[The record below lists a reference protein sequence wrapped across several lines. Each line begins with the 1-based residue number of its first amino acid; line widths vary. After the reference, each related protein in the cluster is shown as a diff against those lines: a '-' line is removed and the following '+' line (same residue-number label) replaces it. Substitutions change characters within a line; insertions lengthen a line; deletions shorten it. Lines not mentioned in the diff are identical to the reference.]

1 MPYIAPEVITEAKR
15 MDLLTYLREYEPGE
29 LVKFSSNTYT
39 TRTHDSLKI
48 SNGKWMWWSRGI
60 GGKSALDYLI
70 KVRGMD
76 FVQAVQTIMGNGS
89 VSFPTCEN
97 IKSYEEQPLLLPEKS
112 PTADVVFDYLF
123 GRGIDYEIINHC
135 LEQELIIES
144 LPYHNAVFIGYDE
157 NKEPKYAAYRATNQ
171 SRIMGDCTGSKKQYS
186 FRLTAENTGE
196 VHLFE
201 CAIDLL
207 SYATLMKLEGKDWRQ
222 FIYNAI
228 NGKNY
233 LEKMEVE
240 TLVDCNIFSGVDEL
254 LISWIIG
261 RLENEDIGAKLNGK
275 TIPELCVE
283 RRKQHFGKNF
293 RSEYFILQNAFDM
306 IAEGKYQLVSGIK
319 NLVKEYTQSTYKID
333 RYYRYFYF
341 YFDKLEDT
349 TQFEKIREL
358 VENIYTNEYLNRITV
373 NWNNELADADGETGL
388 TLQRD
393 FFARHINHSKDR
405 VVVIISDAV
414 IRLSTFSIPCEQ
426 EKQKQEDLGLHCEVT
441 IDGYTDFIFIN
452 RFGQAQHQATL
463 NKAIRRIIRDCNDE
477 QFLHSDEPDVLLPH
491 FSCHSLRH
499 TFTTRMCEA
508 GVNIKVIQDALGHS
522 DISTTLNI
530 YADVTKE
537 MKAAEFKGL
546 DSYFKV

>member
-39 TRTHDSLKI
+39 TRTHDNLKI

-89 VSFPTCEN
+89 VSFPTCKN
-97 IKSYEEQPLLLPEKS
+97 IKSYEEQPLLLPQKS
-112 PTADVVFDYLF
+112 PTTEVVFDYLF

-222 FIYNAI
+222 FNLVSLAGVYSPKQKIEDSKVPVTL
-228 NGKNY
+228 GRL
-233 LEKMEVE
+233 LEK
-240 TLVDCNIFSGVDEL
+240 D
-254 LISWIIG
+254 
-261 RLENEDIGAKLNGK
+261 K
-275 TIPELCVE
+275 T
-283 RRKQHFGKNF
+283 
-293 RSEYFILQNAFDM
+293 
-306 IAEGKYQLVSGIK
+306 
-319 NLVKEYTQSTYKID
+319 
-333 RYYRYFYF
+333 
-341 YFDKLEDT
+341 
-349 TQFEKIREL
+349 
-358 VENIYTNEYLNRITV
+358 
-373 NWNNELADADGETGL
+373 
-388 TLQRD
+388 
-393 FFARHINHSKDR
+393 
-405 VVVIISDAV
+405 
-414 IRLSTFSIPCEQ
+414 
-426 EKQKQEDLGLHCEVT
+426 
-441 IDGYTDFIFIN
+441 
-452 RFGQAQHQATL
+452 
-463 NKAIRRIIRDCNDE
+463 IRRIVLHLDNDIAGRKATKALQTILSDKYE
-477 QFLHSDEPDVLLPH
+477 VVDDPPQYGKDVNDFLCKRL
-491 FSCHSLRH
+491 
-499 TFTTRMCEA
+499 
-508 GVNIKVIQDALGHS
+508 GIKDKTERSFAR
-522 DISTTLNI
+522 
-530 YADVTKE
+530 
-537 MKAAEFKGL
+537 
-546 DSYFKV
+546 

>member
-89 VSFPTCEN
+89 VSFPTCKN
-97 IKSYEEQPLLLPEKS
+97 IKSYEEQPLLLPQKS
-112 PTADVVFDYLF
+112 PTTEVVFDYLF

-207 SYATLMKLEGKDWRQ
+207 SFATLMKLEGKDWRQ
-222 FIYNAI
+222 FNLVSLAGVYSPKQKIEDSKVPVTL
-228 NGKNY
+228 GRL
-233 LEKMEVE
+233 LEK
-240 TLVDCNIFSGVDEL
+240 D
-254 LISWIIG
+254 
-261 RLENEDIGAKLNGK
+261 K
-275 TIPELCVE
+275 T
-283 RRKQHFGKNF
+283 
-293 RSEYFILQNAFDM
+293 
-306 IAEGKYQLVSGIK
+306 
-319 NLVKEYTQSTYKID
+319 
-333 RYYRYFYF
+333 
-341 YFDKLEDT
+341 
-349 TQFEKIREL
+349 
-358 VENIYTNEYLNRITV
+358 
-373 NWNNELADADGETGL
+373 
-388 TLQRD
+388 
-393 FFARHINHSKDR
+393 
-405 VVVIISDAV
+405 
-414 IRLSTFSIPCEQ
+414 
-426 EKQKQEDLGLHCEVT
+426 
-441 IDGYTDFIFIN
+441 
-452 RFGQAQHQATL
+452 
-463 NKAIRRIIRDCNDE
+463 IRRIVLHLDNDIAGRKATKALQTILSDKYE
-477 QFLHSDEPDVLLPH
+477 VVDDPPQYGKDVNDFLCKRL
-491 FSCHSLRH
+491 
-499 TFTTRMCEA
+499 
-508 GVNIKVIQDALGHS
+508 GIKDKTERSFAR
-522 DISTTLNI
+522 
-530 YADVTKE
+530 
-537 MKAAEFKGL
+537 
-546 DSYFKV
+546 

>member
-207 SYATLMKLEGKDWRQ
+207 SYAS
-222 FIYNAI
+222 
-228 NGKNY
+228 
-233 LEKMEVE
+233 LEKMAGRDWRKDN
-240 TLVDCNIFSGVDEL
+240 LVSLAGVYLPKERIEDSTTPAALVKYLDEKPQIKKIFLHFDNDNA
-254 LISWIIG
+254 G
-261 RLENEDIGAKLNGK
+261 RKASLALK
-275 TIPELCVE
+275 TILPSKYEVIDSPPPCGKDYNDFLCFQLGIRRNKTKE
-283 RRKQHFGKNF
+283 R
-293 RSEYFILQNAFDM
+293 
-306 IAEGKYQLVSGIK
+306 
-319 NLVKEYTQSTYKID
+319 
-333 RYYRYFYF
+333 
-341 YFDKLEDT
+341 
-349 TQFEKIREL
+349 
-358 VENIYTNEYLNRITV
+358 TNER
-373 NWNNELADADGETGL
+373 
-388 TLQRD
+388 
-393 FFARHINHSKDR
+393 
-405 VVVIISDAV
+405 
-414 IRLSTFSIPCEQ
+414 
-426 EKQKQEDLGLHCEVT
+426 
-441 IDGYTDFIFIN
+441 
-452 RFGQAQHQATL
+452 
-463 NKAIRRIIRDCNDE
+463 
-477 QFLHSDEPDVLLPH
+477 
-491 FSCHSLRH
+491 
-499 TFTTRMCEA
+499 
-508 GVNIKVIQDALGHS
+508 
-522 DISTTLNI
+522 
-530 YADVTKE
+530 
-537 MKAAEFKGL
+537 
-546 DSYFKV
+546 

>member
-89 VSFPTCEN
+89 VSFPTCKN
-97 IKSYEEQPLLLPEKS
+97 IKSYEEQPLLLPQKS
-112 PTADVVFDYLF
+112 PTTEVVFDYLF

-157 NKEPKYAAYRATNQ
+157 SKEPKYAAYRATNQ

-222 FIYNAI
+222 FNLVSLAGVYSPKQKIEDSKVPVTL
-228 NGKNY
+228 GRL
-233 LEKMEVE
+233 LEK
-240 TLVDCNIFSGVDEL
+240 D
-254 LISWIIG
+254 
-261 RLENEDIGAKLNGK
+261 K
-275 TIPELCVE
+275 T
-283 RRKQHFGKNF
+283 
-293 RSEYFILQNAFDM
+293 
-306 IAEGKYQLVSGIK
+306 
-319 NLVKEYTQSTYKID
+319 
-333 RYYRYFYF
+333 
-341 YFDKLEDT
+341 
-349 TQFEKIREL
+349 
-358 VENIYTNEYLNRITV
+358 
-373 NWNNELADADGETGL
+373 
-388 TLQRD
+388 
-393 FFARHINHSKDR
+393 
-405 VVVIISDAV
+405 
-414 IRLSTFSIPCEQ
+414 
-426 EKQKQEDLGLHCEVT
+426 
-441 IDGYTDFIFIN
+441 
-452 RFGQAQHQATL
+452 
-463 NKAIRRIIRDCNDE
+463 IRRIVLHLDNDIAGRKATKALQTILSDKYE
-477 QFLHSDEPDVLLPH
+477 VVDDPPQYGKDVNDFLCKRL
-491 FSCHSLRH
+491 
-499 TFTTRMCEA
+499 
-508 GVNIKVIQDALGHS
+508 GIKDKTERSFAR
-522 DISTTLNI
+522 
-530 YADVTKE
+530 
-537 MKAAEFKGL
+537 
-546 DSYFKV
+546 

>member
-97 IKSYEEQPLLLPEKS
+97 TKSYEEQPLLLPEKS

-222 FIYNAI
+222 FNLVSLAGVYSPKQKIEDSKVPVTL
-228 NGKNY
+228 GRL
-233 LEKMEVE
+233 LEK
-240 TLVDCNIFSGVDEL
+240 D
-254 LISWIIG
+254 
-261 RLENEDIGAKLNGK
+261 K
-275 TIPELCVE
+275 T
-283 RRKQHFGKNF
+283 
-293 RSEYFILQNAFDM
+293 
-306 IAEGKYQLVSGIK
+306 
-319 NLVKEYTQSTYKID
+319 
-333 RYYRYFYF
+333 
-341 YFDKLEDT
+341 
-349 TQFEKIREL
+349 
-358 VENIYTNEYLNRITV
+358 
-373 NWNNELADADGETGL
+373 
-388 TLQRD
+388 
-393 FFARHINHSKDR
+393 
-405 VVVIISDAV
+405 
-414 IRLSTFSIPCEQ
+414 
-426 EKQKQEDLGLHCEVT
+426 
-441 IDGYTDFIFIN
+441 
-452 RFGQAQHQATL
+452 
-463 NKAIRRIIRDCNDE
+463 IRRIVLHLDNDIAGRKATKALQTILSDKYE
-477 QFLHSDEPDVLLPH
+477 VVDDPPQYGKDVNDFLCKRL
-491 FSCHSLRH
+491 
-499 TFTTRMCEA
+499 
-508 GVNIKVIQDALGHS
+508 GIKDKTERSFAR
-522 DISTTLNI
+522 
-530 YADVTKE
+530 
-537 MKAAEFKGL
+537 
-546 DSYFKV
+546 

>member
-76 FVQAVQTIMGNGS
+76 FVGAVQTIMRNGS

-222 FIYNAI
+222 FNLVSLAGVYSPKQKIEDSKVPVTL
-228 NGKNY
+228 GRL
-233 LEKMEVE
+233 LEK
-240 TLVDCNIFSGVDEL
+240 D
-254 LISWIIG
+254 
-261 RLENEDIGAKLNGK
+261 K
-275 TIPELCVE
+275 T
-283 RRKQHFGKNF
+283 
-293 RSEYFILQNAFDM
+293 
-306 IAEGKYQLVSGIK
+306 
-319 NLVKEYTQSTYKID
+319 
-333 RYYRYFYF
+333 
-341 YFDKLEDT
+341 
-349 TQFEKIREL
+349 
-358 VENIYTNEYLNRITV
+358 
-373 NWNNELADADGETGL
+373 
-388 TLQRD
+388 
-393 FFARHINHSKDR
+393 
-405 VVVIISDAV
+405 
-414 IRLSTFSIPCEQ
+414 
-426 EKQKQEDLGLHCEVT
+426 
-441 IDGYTDFIFIN
+441 
-452 RFGQAQHQATL
+452 
-463 NKAIRRIIRDCNDE
+463 IRRIVLHLDNDIAGRKATKAL
-477 QFLHSDEPDVLLPH
+477 QTILSDKYQVVDDPPQYGKDVNDFLCKRL
-491 FSCHSLRH
+491 
-499 TFTTRMCEA
+499 
-508 GVNIKVIQDALGHS
+508 GIKDKTERSFAR
-522 DISTTLNI
+522 
-530 YADVTKE
+530 
-537 MKAAEFKGL
+537 
-546 DSYFKV
+546 

>member
-76 FVQAVQTIMGNGS
+76 FVEAVQTIMGNGS
-89 VSFPTCEN
+89 VSFPTCKN

-112 PTADVVFDYLF
+112 PTTDVVFDYLF

-222 FIYNAI
+222 FNLVSLAGVYSPKQKIEDSKVPVTL
-228 NGKNY
+228 GRL
-233 LEKMEVE
+233 LEK
-240 TLVDCNIFSGVDEL
+240 D
-254 LISWIIG
+254 
-261 RLENEDIGAKLNGK
+261 K
-275 TIPELCVE
+275 TIKRIVLHLDNDIAGRKATKALQTILSDNYEVVDDPPQYGKDVNDFLCK
-283 RRKQHFGKNF
+283 R
-293 RSEYFILQNAFDM
+293 L
-306 IAEGKYQLVSGIK
+306 GIK
-319 NLVKEYTQSTYKID
+319 
-333 RYYRYFYF
+333 
-341 YFDKLEDT
+341 DKTE
-349 TQFEKIREL
+349 RS
-358 VENIYTNEYLNRITV
+358 
-373 NWNNELADADGETGL
+373 
-388 TLQRD
+388 
-393 FFARHINHSKDR
+393 FAR
-405 VVVIISDAV
+405 
-414 IRLSTFSIPCEQ
+414 
-426 EKQKQEDLGLHCEVT
+426 
-441 IDGYTDFIFIN
+441 
-452 RFGQAQHQATL
+452 
-463 NKAIRRIIRDCNDE
+463 
-477 QFLHSDEPDVLLPH
+477 
-491 FSCHSLRH
+491 
-499 TFTTRMCEA
+499 
-508 GVNIKVIQDALGHS
+508 
-522 DISTTLNI
+522 
-530 YADVTKE
+530 
-537 MKAAEFKGL
+537 
-546 DSYFKV
+546 

>member
-89 VSFPTCEN
+89 VSFPTCKN
-97 IKSYEEQPLLLPEKS
+97 IKSYEEQPLLLPQKS
-112 PTADVVFDYLF
+112 PTTEVVFDYLF

-222 FIYNAI
+222 FNLVSLAGVYSPKQKIEDSKVPVTL
-228 NGKNY
+228 GRM
-233 LEKMEVE
+233 LEK
-240 TLVDCNIFSGVDEL
+240 D
-254 LISWIIG
+254 
-261 RLENEDIGAKLNGK
+261 K
-275 TIPELCVE
+275 T
-283 RRKQHFGKNF
+283 
-293 RSEYFILQNAFDM
+293 
-306 IAEGKYQLVSGIK
+306 
-319 NLVKEYTQSTYKID
+319 
-333 RYYRYFYF
+333 
-341 YFDKLEDT
+341 
-349 TQFEKIREL
+349 
-358 VENIYTNEYLNRITV
+358 
-373 NWNNELADADGETGL
+373 
-388 TLQRD
+388 
-393 FFARHINHSKDR
+393 
-405 VVVIISDAV
+405 
-414 IRLSTFSIPCEQ
+414 
-426 EKQKQEDLGLHCEVT
+426 
-441 IDGYTDFIFIN
+441 
-452 RFGQAQHQATL
+452 
-463 NKAIRRIIRDCNDE
+463 IRRIVLHLDNDIAGRKATKALQTILSDKYE
-477 QFLHSDEPDVLLPH
+477 VVDDPPQYGKDVNDFLCKRL
-491 FSCHSLRH
+491 
-499 TFTTRMCEA
+499 
-508 GVNIKVIQDALGHS
+508 GIKDKTERSFAR
-522 DISTTLNI
+522 
-530 YADVTKE
+530 
-537 MKAAEFKGL
+537 
-546 DSYFKV
+546 